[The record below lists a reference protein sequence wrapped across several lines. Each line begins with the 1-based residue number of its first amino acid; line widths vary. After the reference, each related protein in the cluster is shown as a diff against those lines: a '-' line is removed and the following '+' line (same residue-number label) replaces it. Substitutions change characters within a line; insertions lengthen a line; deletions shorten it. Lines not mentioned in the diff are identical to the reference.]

1 MARPIFEGSGV
12 AVVTPFTSTGV
23 DYAKL
28 EKLVEFHIK
37 NKSDAI
43 IICGTTGESATLS
56 EAEHEDVVRFAIRA
70 VDHRVPIIA
79 GTPVV

>member
-37 NKSDAI
+37 NKSDLQVRLPQ
-43 IICGTTGESATLS
+43 CLTRSTSPLS
-56 EAEHEDVVRFAIRA
+56 RLV
-70 VDHRVPIIA
+70 
-79 GTPVV
+79 